1 MAADALSRDWRREM
15 TKTPDSP
22 PRIPW
27 LDPFE
32 AGRQWMEIAGKAQ
45 NVVSQYMAESSAFQA
60 YNPKATAQ
68 AFAEFFALFFKH
80 PEKFVKAQSSL
91 WEKYAELWQTVMNKD
106 AAEGDG
112 KKSKD
117 RRFKSEEWEKNV
129 TLNVVKHSYLI
140 GSEWLKDLV
149 SEETDLSPQAKKQ
162 VAFFTQQYIDAMAP
176 TNFALTNPDV
186 MRKTI
191 ETGGANL
198 VRGFSNLLDDIESRA
213 GHVRRAAQD
222 AFTLG
227 VNLAATKGSVV
238 LRTDMMELI
247 QYEPTTE
254 IVSEIPLLLVP
265 PWVNKYYLFD
275 LQQKTSFI
283 KWAVDRGFTVFTVSW
298 VNPDESHANKDFQNY
313 WFEGPNAAFEVIEKA
328 TAQRQVNL
336 IGYCLGG
343 TLTASGLA
351 YLAAR
356 GDHRVS
362 SATLLAAMT
371 DFQDFGD
378 FEVFVTEEQI
388 DALEAKLKN
397 KGYVESADL
406 SMLFSMLRAN
416 DLIWSSAISSYLLAE
431 NAVASDLLYWF
442 SDGIGMPAKMLNT
455 FMRSIILDNS
465 LTKPGK
471 LKLDKTPI
479 DLQQIKTPLCF
490 VSLKDDHVAAWQAT
504 YKGATHFKA
513 PKRFILG
520 GSGHNAG
527 TINPPAA
534 RKHGYWTNPEFP
546 DDPEQWLAGASKHE
560 GSWWTEWASWLKERS
575 KGDVDA
581 RPVEYGPVPV
591 LEPAPGSYAR
601 VRR

>member
-1 MAADALSRDWRREM
+1 M

-22 PRIPW
+22 QRIPW

-32 AGRQWMEIAGKAQ
+32 ASRQWMEIAGKAQ
-45 NVVSQYMAESSAFQA
+45 NAVSQYMGQQAEDSALQA
-60 YNPKATAQ
+60 SNLKATTQ
-68 AFAEFFALFFKH
+68 AFAEFFALFFRD
-80 PEKFVKAQSSL
+80 PEKLVKAQSSL
-91 WEKYAELWQTVMNKD
+91 WEKHAELWQTVMNKD
-106 AAEGDG
+106 AAEGDRN
-112 KKSKD
+112 KSKD

-129 TLNVVKHSYLI
+129 ALNVLKHSYLI

-149 SEETDLSPQAKKQ
+149 SEETGLSPQAKKQ
-162 VAFFTQQYIDAMAP
+162 VEFFTQQYIDALAP

-198 VRGFSNLLDDIESRA
+198 VRGFANLLDDIESRA
-213 GHVRRAAQD
+213 GHVRRADQE

-247 QYEPTTE
+247 QYEPTTKT
-254 IVSEIPLLLVP
+254 VSDIPLLLVP

-283 KWAVDRGFTVFTVSW
+283 KWVVDQGFTVFTISW
-298 VNPDESHANKDFQNY
+298 VNPDESHANKDFENY
-313 WFEGPNAAFEVIEKA
+313 WLEGPNAAFKVIETA
-328 TAQRQVNL
+328 TAQREVNL

-343 TLTASGLA
+343 TLTVSGLS

-356 GDHRVS
+356 GDDRVT
-362 SATLLAAMT
+362 SATLLATMT
-371 DFQDFGD
+371 DFEEFGD
-378 FEVFVTEEQI
+378 FEVFVTEEQV
-388 DALEAKLKN
+388 DALEQKLKN

-406 SMLFSMLRAN
+406 SKLFSMLRAN

-431 NAVASDLLYWF
+431 DAVASDLLYWF

-490 VSLKDDHVAAWQAT
+490 VSLRDDHVAAWQAT
-504 YKGATHFKA
+504 YRGATRFNA

-534 RKHGYWTNPEFP
+534 RKHGYWTNPDFP
-546 DDPEQWLAGASKHE
+546 DDPEQWLAGATKHE
-560 GSWWTEWASWLKERS
+560 GSWWTEWASWLKKRS

-581 RPVEYGPVPV
+581 RSVEHGPVPV

-601 VRR
+601 IRR

>member
-1 MAADALSRDWRREM
+1 M
-15 TKTPDSP
+15 TKAPDSP

-32 AGRQWMEIAGKAQ
+32 ASRQWMEIAGKAQ
-45 NVVSQYMAESSAFQA
+45 NVVSQYLGRQAEGGAFQD
-60 YNPKATAQ
+60 YNLKTTTQ
-68 AFAEFFALFFKH
+68 AFAEFFALFFKD
-80 PEKFVKAQSSL
+80 PEKLVKAQSSL
-91 WEKYAELWQTVMNKD
+91 WAKHAELWQTVMNKG

-112 KKSKD
+112 KKFKD

-129 TLNVVKHSYLI
+129 ALNVLKHSYLI
-140 GSEWLKDLV
+140 GSEWLKSLV
-149 SEETDLSPQAKKQ
+149 SEETRLSPQAKKQ
-162 VAFFTQQYIDAMAP
+162 VEFFTQQYIDAMAP
-176 TNFALTNPDV
+176 TNFAFTNPDV

-198 VRGFSNLLDDIESRA
+198 VQGFANLLDDIESRA

-222 AFTLG
+222 AFALG

-254 IVSEIPLLLVP
+254 KVSDIPLLLVP

-283 KWAVDRGFTVFTVSW
+283 KWALDQGFTVFTLSW
-298 VNPDESHANKDFQNY
+298 VNPDESHANKDFENY
-313 WFEGPNAAFEVIEKA
+313 WLEGPNAALKIIEEV

-343 TLTASGLA
+343 TLTVSGLA

-356 GDHRVS
+356 GDHRVT
-362 SATLLAAMT
+362 SATLLATLT

-378 FEVFVTEEQI
+378 FEVFVTEEQV
-388 DALEAKLKN
+388 DTLEQKLKH

-406 SMLFSMLRAN
+406 STLFSVLRAN

-431 NAVASDLLYWF
+431 DAVASDLLYWF

-455 FMRSIILDNS
+455 FLRSIILDNS
-465 LTKPGK
+465 LTKPGR

-490 VSLKDDHVAAWQAT
+490 VSLKDDHVSGWQAT
-504 YKGATHFKA
+504 YFGARRFKA

-546 DDPEQWLAGASKHE
+546 DDPGQWLAGATKHE

-575 KGDVDA
+575 GDDVDA
-581 RPVEYGPVPV
+581 RSVEHGPVAV
-591 LEPAPGSYAR
+591 LGPAPGSYAR